1 MKLRRIILTLMMV
14 AAGCAAA
21 AVTDTSTGI
30 FHPSFRSLQ
39 IEVEGA
45 PYAPDVI
52 MLGDESDRITISFDE
67 LADDRRYMRYELIH
81 CDRDWR
87 PESLVDSEFLEGFNQ
102 ADVDEYAFSEATLVH
117 YVHYTI
123 RIPNSGM
130 RITRSG
136 NYLLRVYDESD
147 PDETLLQARF
157 GVCEATMRVGA
168 DVTSRTDI
176 DTNETHQQIS
186 VTVDT
191 RDTDVKDYFG
201 DVTVKVSQNGRADN
215 EVSVNRPLRVASGKL
230 YFEHNRQ
237 LIFDAGN
244 EYRRFEI
251 ISTQFPGI
259 GVEDIDYRAPVYNM
273 TLIPDRQR
281 SLSGYLYD
289 STQHGRFL
297 IREYNSTD
305 SDVEADYVMTHFSLE
320 IPRQEGMDFFLD
332 GDFTMRRF
340 DPLSRMVWSN
350 ATNRYEASML
360 LKQGAYNY
368 QYLAVPTGSVKGIT
382 APVEG
387 DYFETVNE
395 YEVRVYHRRPGE
407 RFDRLT
413 AVTSVNSGR

>member
-1 MKLRRIILTLMMV
+1 MVWSALTV
-14 AAGCAAA
+14 C
-21 AVTDTSTGI
+21 AVTVSDTSTGI

-87 PESLVDSEFLEGFNQ
+87 PEGLVDSEFLDGFNQ
-102 ADVDEYAFSEATLVH
+102 ADVDEWAFSEATLVH

-259 GVEDIDYRAPVYNM
+259 GVEEIDYRAPVYNM